1 MVKDTLT
8 QDIPSGED
16 SCVGDVAHCRRG
28 VVEGLVVGAGSRAG
42 YTNVAGEL
50 ETTFE
55 LATGRRLIHPV
66 LGLD

>member
-1 MVKDTLT
+1 MVD
-8 QDIPSGED
+8 
-16 SCVGDVAHCRRG
+16 VGPYGRG

-42 YTNVAGEL
+42 RINVVGGL

-55 LATGRRLIHPV
+55 LAKAGRLVHPV